1 MTIDVGTIKTIFEEA
16 LTAVTSNDVRVSIDI
31 SEDNLS
37 VWMEPW
43 KPYEMKCPFT
53 KRSDVYVDE

>member
-1 MTIDVGTIKTIFEEA
+1 MNVDVETIKTIFEEA
-16 LTAVTSNDVRVSIDI
+16 LKAVMTNDVRVSIDI

-43 KPYEMKCPFT
+43 KPMEMKCPYG
-53 KRSDVYVDE
+53 KE